1 MMTLLCVQLMDVG
14 YIYFIYLIVPVLC
27 IDPVQSH
34 NHCCILM
41 CYAIVHTAIRM
52 QVCCDVVGCD
62 VVCCCHGVCWSVTLR
77 HSGCVPCLPHTCSC
91 SNEPVEYTRL
101 PTSEPKS
108 ESTSDQEEEGQ
119 GEDKGG
125 QKWASQQD
133 EEMLNPIVQLDRTHS
148 LLVVSIVTCC
158 LLHV

>member
-14 YIYFIYLIVPVLC
+14 YTYFIYLIVPVLC

-34 NHCCILM
+34 NITVAYLCAMPSYILLYICRCAVM
-41 CYAIVHTAIRM
+41 WY
-52 QVCCDVVGCD
+52 D

-133 EEMLNPIVQLDRTHS
+133 EEMLNPIV
-148 LLVVSIVTCC
+148 
-158 LLHV
+158 